1 MSRIIK
7 LISQEPTPSDMKY
20 NVEGSWPALV
30 TPFNDSGEVNY
41 EMLRCLVGFH
51 AENHSTGV
59 LLMGST
65 GEAIMLTPDE
75 RKKIIDSVIDEAN
88 GKIPVMVGV
97 AAMTTK
103 QTIENAKYAKAA
115 GADAGLIVQP
125 PYIKPKQS
133 SLYHYFKD
141 IADAVD
147 LPLVIYNNP
156 ERCGVNVEPETIAR
170 LAQHENFVAIKEA
183 GPNPYGVMR
192 TVELTRGKFN
202 VLCCDC
208 AFYALIPVVMSSGGK
223 GTSNV
228 TGSLCPREIAVI
240 SKPWDGYDD
249 VLNMREYLYR
259 YLPLIRMMYSETN
272 PVPLKWAL
280 NQVCAEVGKP
290 RKPLMELSKGNQKA
304 MRQTM
309 ERLGILAEDSYQ
321 REYFGKK

>member
-1 MSRIIK
+1 MK
-7 LISQEPTPSDMKY
+7 KY

-30 TPFNDSGEVNY
+30 TPFDDNDEVNY
-41 EMLRCLVGFH
+41 DVLRQLVGFQ
-51 AENHSTGV
+51 AGNNSSGL

-65 GEAIMLTPDE
+65 GEAILLNADE
-75 RKKIIDSVIDEAN
+75 RKKIIDTVLDEAR

-103 QTIENAKYAKAA
+103 QTIENARYAKEA
-115 GADAGLIVQP
+115 GADVGLIVQP

-133 SLYHYFKD
+133 SLYKYFKD
-141 IADAVD
+141 VADAVD
-147 LPLVIYNNP
+147 IPLAIYNNP
-156 ERCGVNVEPETIAR
+156 ERCGVNIEPETIAR
-170 LAQHENFVAIKEA
+170 LAKHPNIVAIKEA

-192 TVELTRGKFN
+192 TIELTRGEFN

-208 AFYALIPVVMSSGGK
+208 AFYALIPVVMASGGK

-240 SKPWDGYDD
+240 STPWTNYDD
-249 VLNMREYLYR
+249 VLNMREALYK

-272 PVPLKWAL
+272 PVPLKHAL
-280 NQVCAEVGKP
+280 SLVGADVGKP
-290 RKPLMELSKGNQKA
+290 RKPLMELSEQNQKA

-309 ERLGILAEDSYQ
+309 DRLGIMDEDSYQ
-321 REYFGKK
+321 MQYFGRR

>member
-1 MSRIIK
+1 MIIK

-41 EMLRCLVGFH
+41 EMLRRLVGFH

-65 GEAIMLTPDE
+65 GEAIMLTADE
-75 RKKIIDSVIDEAN
+75 RTKIIDTVIDEAN
-88 GKIPVMVGV
+88 NKIPVMVGV

-103 QTIENAKYAKAA
+103 QTIENAKYAKEA

-170 LAQHENFVAIKEA
+170 LAQHENIVAIKEA

-240 SKPWDGYDD
+240 SKPWEGYDD
-249 VLNMREYLYR
+249 VLGMREKLYE

-280 NQVCAEVGKP
+280 NHVGADVGKP
-290 RKPLMELSKGNQKA
+290 RKPLMELSEGNQKT
-304 MRQTM
+304 MHQTM

>member
-1 MSRIIK
+1 
-7 LISQEPTPSDMKY
+7 MKY

-30 TPFNDSGEVNY
+30 TPFNEDDTVNY
-41 EMLRCLVGFH
+41 DMLRKLVGFH

-65 GEAIMLTPDE
+65 GEAILLNQEE
-75 RKKIIDSVIDEAN
+75 RKKIIDTVIDEAN
-88 GKIPVMVGV
+88 DKIPVMIGV

-103 QTIENAKYAKAA
+103 QTIENAKYAKEA
-115 GADAGLIVQP
+115 GATAGLIVQP
-125 PYIKPKQS
+125 PYIKPSQNA
-133 SLYHYFKD
+133 LYHYFKD
-141 IADAVD
+141 IGDAVD
-147 LPLVIYNNP
+147 MPFVIYNNP
-156 ERCGVNVEPETIAR
+156 ERCGVNVEPETIAK
-170 LAQHENFVAIKEA
+170 LAQHRNFVAIKEA

-240 SKPWDGYDD
+240 SKPWEGYDD
-249 VLNMREYLYR
+249 VLSMREMLYR

-280 NQVCAEVGKP
+280 NHVGADVGKP
-290 RKPLMELSKGNQKA
+290 RKPLQELSEANQRT
-304 MRQTM
+304 MHQTM
-309 ERLGILAEDSYQ
+309 ERLGILAEGSYQ

>member
-1 MSRIIK
+1 
-7 LISQEPTPSDMKY
+7 MKY

-30 TPFNDSGEVNY
+30 TPFTDSGEVNY
-41 EMLRCLVGFH
+41 EMLRRLVGFH

-75 RKKIIDSVIDEAN
+75 RKKIIDTVIDEAN
-88 GKIPVMVGV
+88 GKTPVMVGV

-141 IADAVD
+141 IADSVD
-147 LPLVIYNNP
+147 LPLIIYNNP

-170 LAQHENFVAIKEA
+170 LAQHDNIVAIKEA

-240 SKPWDGYDD
+240 SKPWEGYDD

-280 NQVCAEVGKP
+280 NQIGADVGKP
-290 RKPLMELSKGNQKA
+290 RKPLMELSEGNQLTMK
-304 MRQTM
+304 QTM

-321 REYFGKK
+321 REFFGKK

>member
-1 MSRIIK
+1 
-7 LISQEPTPSDMKY
+7 MKY

-30 TPFNDSGEVNY
+30 TPFNEDDTVNY
-41 EMLRCLVGFH
+41 DMLRKLVGFH
-51 AENHSTGV
+51 TENHSTGV

-65 GEAIMLTPDE
+65 GEAILLTQEE
-75 RKKIIDSVIDEAN
+75 RKKIIDTVLDEAN

-97 AAMTTK
+97 AAMTTR
-103 QTIENAKYAKAA
+103 QTIENAKYAKDA
-115 GADAGLIVQP
+115 GADAALIVQP
-125 PYIKPKQS
+125 PYIKPNQTA
-133 SLYHYFKD
+133 LYHYFKD
-141 IADAVD
+141 VGDAVD
-147 LPLVIYNNP
+147 MPFVIYNNP

-170 LAQHENFVAIKEA
+170 LAQHPNFVAIKEA
-183 GPNPYGVMR
+183 GPDPYGVMR

-240 SKPWDGYDD
+240 STPWESYED
-249 VLNMREYLYR
+249 VLYMREALYR

-280 NQVCAEVGKP
+280 NEVGADVGKP
-290 RKPLMELSKGNQKA
+290 RKPLLELSEANQLT

-309 ERLGILAEDSYQ
+309 KRLGILDEDSYQ
-321 REYFGKK
+321 REYFCKK

>member
-1 MSRIIK
+1 MK
-7 LISQEPTPSDMKY
+7 KY

-30 TPFNDSGEVNY
+30 TPFDDNDEVNY
-41 EMLRCLVGFH
+41 EVLRQLVGFQ
-51 AENHSTGV
+51 AGNNSSGL

-65 GEAIMLTPDE
+65 GEAILLRPDE
-75 RKKIIDSVIDEAN
+75 RKKIIDTVLDEAR

-103 QTIENAKYAKAA
+103 QTIENARYAKEA
-115 GADAGLIVQP
+115 GADVGLIVQP

-133 SLYHYFKD
+133 SLYKYFKD
-141 IADAVD
+141 VADAVD
-147 LPLVIYNNP
+147 IPLAIYNNP
-156 ERCGVNVEPETIAR
+156 ERCGVNIEPETIAR
-170 LAQHENFVAIKEA
+170 LAKHPNIVAIKEA

-192 TVELTRGKFN
+192 TVELTRGEFN

-208 AFYALIPVVMSSGGK
+208 AFYALIPVVMASGGK

-240 SKPWDGYDD
+240 SKPWTNYDD
-249 VLNMREYLYR
+249 VLNMREALYK

-272 PVPLKWAL
+272 PVPLKYAMSL
-280 NQVCAEVGKP
+280 VGADVGKP
-290 RKPLMELSKGNQKA
+290 RKPLMELSEQNQKA

-309 ERLGILAEDSYQ
+309 DRLGIMDEDSYQ
-321 REYFGKK
+321 MQYFGRK

>member
-1 MSRIIK
+1 MK
-7 LISQEPTPSDMKY
+7 KY

-30 TPFNDSGEVNY
+30 TPFDDNDEVNY
-41 EMLRCLVGFH
+41 DVLRQLVGFQ
-51 AENHSTGV
+51 AGNNSSGV

-65 GEAIMLTPDE
+65 GEAILLNADE
-75 RKKIIDSVIDEAN
+75 RKKIIDTVLDEAR

-103 QTIENAKYAKAA
+103 QTIENARYAKEA
-115 GADAGLIVQP
+115 GADVGLIVQP

-133 SLYHYFKD
+133 SLYKYFKD
-141 IADAVD
+141 VADAVD
-147 LPLVIYNNP
+147 IPLAIYNNP
-156 ERCGVNVEPETIAR
+156 ERCGVNIEPETIAR
-170 LAQHENFVAIKEA
+170 LAKHPNIVAIKEA

-192 TVELTRGKFN
+192 TIELTRGEFN

-208 AFYALIPVVMSSGGK
+208 AFYALIPVVMASGGK

-240 SKPWDGYDD
+240 SKPWTNYDD
-249 VLNMREYLYR
+249 VLNMRDALYK

-272 PVPLKWAL
+272 PVPLKHAL
-280 NQVCAEVGKP
+280 SLVGADVGKP
-290 RKPLMELSKGNQKA
+290 RKPLMELSEQNQKA

-309 ERLGILAEDSYQ
+309 DRLGIMDEDSYQ
-321 REYFGKK
+321 MQYFGRR